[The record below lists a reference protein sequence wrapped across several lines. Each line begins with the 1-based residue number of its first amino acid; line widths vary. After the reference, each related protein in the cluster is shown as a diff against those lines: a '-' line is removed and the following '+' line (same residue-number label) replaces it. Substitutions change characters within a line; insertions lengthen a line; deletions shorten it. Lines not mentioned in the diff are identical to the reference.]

1 MDIRDRRGSTSLSVR
16 KRTPNR
22 RIHAK
27 LLLVVIKMQRTTL
40 QRVLGLTVLPAALI
54 ASLAV
59 PAIAAAPVI
68 EIGGAGGLPAPSCTG
83 TPANDRGAP
92 KGLGRCSVLT
102 MTTVY
107 PIRDSGTNNP
117 TTVPVDSTLVALT
130 MRVGKLK
137 DSKTCTRY
145 AYHWVRSKIRGVTK
159 RRWTKYCATY
169 DVFAEKAYF
178 DKTFGKGSKVRLV
191 VLRPEKKKTGTVIL
205 KKVVALGPMISLERY
220 FGRKITL
227 ALRQTIPV
235 MKGDVVGLSVPTYA
249 PILPLASSGTTDAW
263 RASRPPAGFKP
274 KHPTTGVVITKD
286 PANPSL
292 RADPCSTRFGVI
304 FAQSSLLTTGK
315 IADFRC
321 SYPGVPTFEFTLV
334 ANN

>member
-1 MDIRDRRGSTSLSVR
+1 M
-16 KRTPNR
+16 
-22 RIHAK
+22 
-27 LLLVVIKMQRTTL
+27 KMQRTTL

-68 EIGGAGGLPAPSCTG
+68 EIGGLGGLAAPSCTG

-92 KGLGRCSVLT
+92 KGLGHCSVLT

-117 TTVPVDSTLVALT
+117 TTVPVNSTLVALT
-130 MRVGKLK
+130 LRVGTLK
-137 DSKTCTRY
+137 DSKTCTKYR
-145 AYHWVRSKIRGVTK
+145 YHWVRSKIRGVTK

-178 DKTFGKGSKVRLV
+178 DKTFGTGSKVRLV
-191 VLRPEKKKTGTVIL
+191 VLRPSVKPRGSHAVIL
-205 KKVVALGPMISLERY
+205 KKVVAMGPMISLERY
-220 FGRKITL
+220 FGRKVTL
-227 ALRQTIPV
+227 ALSTSIPV
-235 MKGDVVGLSVPTYA
+235 LKGDVVALSVPTYA
-249 PILPLASSGTTDAW
+249 PILPLAGSGTTDAW

-274 KHPTTGVVITKD
+274 KDPVTGLTITTD
-286 PANPSL
+286 PATHKP
-292 RADPCSTRFGVI
+292 ADPCSTKFGVI
-304 FAQSSLLTTGK
+304 FAQSSLLTSGK

-321 SYPGVPTFEFTLV
+321 SYPGVPTFEFTLIKSG
-334 ANN
+334 